1 MEQTHS
7 KLNRPTLSQRF
18 YENRFVWISFA
29 ASALVM
35 LLVYI
40 CFELIPFGSR
50 TILRMDLYHQ
60 YGPLFAELY
69 ERLVGGES
77 LIYSWAVSYTHLT
90 LPTKL
95 EV

>member
-50 TILRMDLYHQ
+50 TILRMDL
-60 YGPLFAELY
+60 
-69 ERLVGGES
+69 
-77 LIYSWAVSYTHLT
+77 
-90 LPTKL
+90 
-95 EV
+95 

>member
-7 KLNRPTLSQRF
+7 KLNRPTVSQRF

-60 YGPLFAELY
+60 YGPLSGSCTSGL
-69 ERLVGGES
+69 
-77 LIYSWAVSYTHLT
+77 WAG
-90 LPTKL
+90 KA
-95 EV
+95 